1 MKNKNNVTIFEMLTV
16 ATIKT
21 YFLKLQL
28 VRTSKKLFITKSACY
43 NKFKVTLE
51 MLTRFFY
58 VLHTYGVCV

>member
-1 MKNKNNVTIFEMLTV
+1 MNNIDNVTIFEILTV

-28 VRTSKKLFITKSACY
+28 VRTLKKLFITKSECY